1 MSARADGAAIGVD
14 IGGTRLRA
22 AVVDPTGR
30 VVARE
35 ASGRPETEDPDCF
48 RDLLL
53 DELERL
59 AAALGPGLPVGI
71 GVAALVGR
79 DGRLVAAPNLPA
91 AGMNLGR
98 LAAGRLEVPV
108 SVANDATVACLA
120 EARVGAARDADDVV
134 LVTVG
139 TGVGGG
145 AMIAGGLL
153 RGAGG
158 MAAEFGHMVVQDG
171 GRACP
176 CGARGCVEAYA
187 SGRAI
192 AARAAEL
199 LADGGG
205 PSTLEGLDQ
214 VDGLAVSR
222 AADDGDA
229 LARRVIDEA
238 GSWLGIGLSDLVNA
252 LDPAVVLIGGGA
264 GQALAGRLIPAARRV
279 MEDHVVGTPARAL
292 PALLPAALGDDAG
305 VVGAALLALDDHPP
319 R

>member
-1 MSARADGAAIGVD
+1 MRDGGQAIGVD

-22 AVVDPTGR
+22 AVVDTTGQ

-35 ASGRPETEDPDCF
+35 ASGRPDTEDPDRF
-48 RDLLL
+48 RVLLL

-59 AAALGPGLPVGI
+59 AAALGPGLPIGI

-91 AGMNLGR
+91 AGMDLAR
-98 LAAGRLEVPV
+98 LATDRVGVPV

-120 EARVGAARDADDVV
+120 EVRVGAARGVDDVV

-139 TGVGGG
+139 TGIGGG
-145 AMIAGGLL
+145 AMIDGRLL

-158 MAAEFGHMVVQDG
+158 FAAEFGHMVVEGQ
-171 GRACP
+171 GRRCP
-176 CGARGCVEAYA
+176 CGAQGCVEAYA

-192 AARAAEL
+192 AARAAQL
-199 LADGGG
+199 LADGEG
-205 PSTLEGLDQ
+205 PSVLEQHDRI
-214 VDGLAVSR
+214 DGLAVSR

-229 LARRVIDEA
+229 LACRVIEEA
-238 GSWLGIGLSDLVNA
+238 GYWLGVGLADLVNA
-252 LDPAVVLIGGGA
+252 LDPEVVLVGGGA
-264 GQALAGRLIPAARRV
+264 GQAMAERLIPAARRV
-279 MEDHVVGTPARAL
+279 MEEHVVGTPARKL
-292 PALLPAALGDDAG
+292 PALLPAGLGDDAG
-305 VVGAALLALDDHPP
+305 VVGAALLAMAEQPP

>member
-1 MSARADGAAIGVD
+1 MSVRDRAVAIGVD

-22 AVVDPTGR
+22 AVVDAAGQ

-35 ASGRPETEDPDCF
+35 ASGRPDTDDPDHF
-48 RDLLL
+48 RSLLL

-59 AAALGPGLPVGI
+59 AAALGPGLPIGI

-91 AGMNLGR
+91 AGLDLCR
-98 LAAGRLEVPV
+98 LTTDRVGVPV

-120 EARVGAARDADDVV
+120 EARVGAARGVDDVV
-134 LVTVG
+134 LVTIG

-145 AMIAGGLL
+145 AMIDGRVL

-158 MAAEFGHMVVQDG
+158 LAAEFGHLVVDEG
-171 GRACP
+171 GRPCP

-192 AARAAEL
+192 AARATQL
-199 LADGGG
+199 LAEGEG
-205 PSTLEGLDQ
+205 PSSLEEHDRI
-214 VDGLAVSR
+214 DGLAVSR
-222 AADDGDA
+222 AADDGDG
-229 LARRVIDEA
+229 LARRVIEEA
-238 GSWLGIGLSDLVNA
+238 GHWLGVGLASLVNA
-252 LDPAVVLIGGGA
+252 LDPAVLLVGGGA
-264 GQALAGRLIPAARRV
+264 GQALAGRLIPAARPVLER
-279 MEDHVVGTPARAL
+279 HVVGTPARTL
-292 PALLPAALGDDAG
+292 PALQPAGLGDDAG
-305 VVGAALLALDDHPP
+305 VVGAAMLALDEHGP